1 MRYAALGL
9 ALMLS
14 PLMRAGEW
22 SAPGEVLHE
31 LAKCVTYRA
40 KVSGEWLIVEAKH
53 ESPWHTYSMDNKVR
67 VEEKLA
73 GKKALSFDRPTD
85 VRLLEGLELT
95 GTWLHTP
102 PKETSKPELRMY
114 SWSYGGTSYL
124 AAKVKRTGD
133 TGKINVRGQ
142 VCTETNCKTVD
153 VTLAIPAG
161 SDGAPGVDLKALAPV
176 R

>member
-1 MRYAALGL
+1 MRLTAIGVFLMAARM
-9 ALMLS
+9 AS
-14 PLMRAGEW
+14 AGEW
-22 SAPGEVLHE
+22 SASGEVLHE
-31 LAKCVTYRA
+31 LARCVTYRA
-40 KVSGEWLIVEAKH
+40 QVSGEWLIVEAKH
-53 ESPWHTYSMDNKVR
+53 ESPWHSYSMDNKVR

-73 GKKALSFDRPTD
+73 GKKALSMDRPTD
-85 VRLLEGLELT
+85 VRLVEGLEIA

-114 SWSYGGTSYL
+114 SWSYGGTAYF
-124 AAKVKRTGD
+124 AAKVKRTGESA
-133 TGKINVRGQ
+133 KVNVRGQ

-161 SDGAPGVDLKALAPV
+161 GNGDAGVDLKSLVAV

>member
-1 MRYAALGL
+1 MRFTAIGLVLMAARV
-9 ALMLS
+9 AA
-14 PLMRAGEW
+14 AGEW

-40 KVSGEWLIVEAKH
+40 KISGEWLVVEAKH

-67 VEEKLA
+67 VEERLA
-73 GKKALSFDRPTD
+73 GKKSLSFDRPTD
-85 VRLLEGLELT
+85 VRFVEGLELA
-95 GTWLHTP
+95 GTWIHTP

-114 SWSYGGTSYL
+114 SWSYSGTSYL
-124 AAKVKRTGD
+124 AAKVKRTGEAA
-133 TGKINVRGQ
+133 KINVRGQ

-161 SDGAPGVDLKALAPV
+161 GNGDPGIDLKALQPV